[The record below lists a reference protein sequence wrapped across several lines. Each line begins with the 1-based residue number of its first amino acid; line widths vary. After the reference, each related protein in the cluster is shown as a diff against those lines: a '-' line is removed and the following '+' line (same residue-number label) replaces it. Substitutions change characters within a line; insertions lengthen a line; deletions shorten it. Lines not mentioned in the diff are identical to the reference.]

1 MWRST
6 TARARSRPRRSCG
19 KSRCSAGGRSLSRRT
34 LQIAAAVARMV
45 ATVRDQLGPVDVLV
59 NNAGSA
65 GPQAWRDIQE
75 ADWQA
80 VLDNNLTSAFLVTQT
95 VLPDMCARRWGRI
108 VNISSGAV
116 QMGGVVG
123 VHYTAAKAGM
133 LGLTRAYA
141 KVTVT
146 DGVTV
151 NAVAPALID
160 TEMRL
165 GDRATRERMIPMG
178 RLGTVEETAEAVM
191 LLVRNGYMT
200 GQTVHLNGGLY
211 FTWAGAEV
219 SRRRSAFT
227 SCQPCMVASRQTRAE
242 DSESSGR
249 SEPENAGGSGPRTAP
264 VSALPRMWRPC
275 GRLGSASGAQKRDSS
290 GRNGGPG
297 RGRIGAVDD

>member
-1 MWRST
+1 VTNLTGKVALVTGAGRGIGRAVAVALAT
-6 TARARSRPRRSCG
+6 EGLDVAVNYRARELEAQEVVREVQLL
-19 KSRCSAGGRSLSRRT
+19 GRKALAVQADVAIGSE
-34 LQIAAAVARMV
+34 VARMV

-65 GPQAWRDIQE
+65 RPQAWREIQE
-75 ADWQA
+75 ADWRA

-95 VLPDMCARRWGRI
+95 VLPEMCARRWGRI
-108 VNISSGAV
+108 VNISSGAA

-211 FTWAGAEV
+211 FT
-219 SRRRSAFT
+219 
-227 SCQPCMVASRQTRAE
+227 
-242 DSESSGR
+242 
-249 SEPENAGGSGPRTAP
+249 
-264 VSALPRMWRPC
+264 
-275 GRLGSASGAQKRDSS
+275 
-290 GRNGGPG
+290 
-297 RGRIGAVDD
+297 

>member
-1 MWRST
+1 MTDLTGKVALVTGASRGIGR
-6 TARARSRPRRSCG
+6 AVAIALAQEGLDVAVNYRAREGEAQEVVREVHL
-19 KSRCSAGGRSLSRRT
+19 LSRKG
-34 LQIAAAVARMV
+34 LAVQADVAVASEVARMV

-65 GPQAWRDIQE
+65 RPQAWRDIQE
-75 ADWQA
+75 ADWRA
-80 VLDNNLTSAFLVTQT
+80 VLDNNLTSAFLVTQA

-108 VNISSGAV
+108 VNISSGAA

-141 KVTVT
+141 KATVT

-178 RLGTVEETAEAVM
+178 RLGTVEETAEAVR

-211 FTWAGAEV
+211 FT
-219 SRRRSAFT
+219 
-227 SCQPCMVASRQTRAE
+227 
-242 DSESSGR
+242 
-249 SEPENAGGSGPRTAP
+249 
-264 VSALPRMWRPC
+264 
-275 GRLGSASGAQKRDSS
+275 
-290 GRNGGPG
+290 
-297 RGRIGAVDD
+297 